1 MVLANTDGSADMAQI
16 VAAIRRELAAD
27 QAARRRSYTS
37 LEGTFQAQE
46 EASRTI
52 GDAVAGLARR

>member
-1 MVLANTDGSADMAQI
+1 MAAMVERI
-16 VAAIRRELAAD
+16 REVVARTPLPPG
-27 QAARRRSYTS
+27 YFTS

-52 GDAVAGLARR
+52 AACRWCRSP

>member
-1 MVLANTDGSADMAQI
+1 MARI
-16 VAAIRRELAAD
+16 VGCD
-27 QAARRRSYTS
+27 PRRSRRATKLPEGYFTS

-52 GDAVAGLARR
+52 GHPLACLALADLRHSL